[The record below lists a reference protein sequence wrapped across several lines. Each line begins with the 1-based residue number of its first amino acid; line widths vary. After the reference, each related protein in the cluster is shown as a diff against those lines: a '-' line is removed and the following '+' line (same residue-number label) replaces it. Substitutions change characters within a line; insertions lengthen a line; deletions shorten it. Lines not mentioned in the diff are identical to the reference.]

1 MTQDSSDFFL
11 LFKDVAWMIVFICEA
26 VLILTE
32 NVMTILI
39 FWGMR
44 KRLKRTSY
52 LLINLAVADFF
63 VGIGLSMFIGTDIAR
78 TLKRNIP
85 DSLEITLI
93 IIDLSATLSSVASL
107 ALISLERM
115 FAILWPFRHRL
126 LKTRN
131 FYVSIGVVWLI
142 SVSNGV
148 STLSSRTGYNIFT
161 AGSFI
166 IAVTVIFAAYSAI
179 WMQSKLRN
187 INRVPSSRE
196 KSSNMRQNKRLANT
210 LFVVTALSLMTCLPY
225 GITIAFNDDFLENL
239 YSFRVQF
246 TLVVMYANS
255 FLNPIVYCFR
265 MPAFKAS
272 LKKIFCHCTCPGSRN
287 RFAIEKSYQS
297 SGNAASLKS
306 IKTTIEIL

>member
-1 MTQDSSDFFL
+1 
-11 LFKDVAWMIVFICEA
+11 
-26 VLILTE
+26 
-32 NVMTILI
+32 
-39 FWGMR
+39 MR

-93 IIDLSATLSSVASL
+93 IIDLSATLSSVTSL

-126 LKTRN
+126 LKKRYY
-131 FYVSIGVVWLI
+131 YVSIGVVWLI
-142 SVSNGV
+142 SASNGV

-179 WMQSKLRN
+179 WMHSTLR
-187 INRVPSSRE
+187 NRVPSSRG
-196 KSSNMRQNKRLANT
+196 KSSNIRQNKRLANT

>member
-1 MTQDSSDFFL
+1 
-11 LFKDVAWMIVFICEA
+11 MIVFICEA

-93 IIDLSATLSSVASL
+93 IIDLSATLSSVTSL

-126 LKTRN
+126 LKTRY

-179 WMQSKLRN
+179 CMQSTLR
-187 INRVPSSRE
+187 NRVPSSRE
-196 KSSNMRQNKRLANT
+196 KSSNIRQNKRLANT
-210 LFVVTALSLMTCLPY
+210 LFVVTFLSLMTCLPY
-225 GITIAFNDDFLENL
+225 GITIAFNDDFLKNL

-255 FLNPIVYCFR
+255 FLNPVVYCFR
-265 MPAFKAS
+265 MPALNAS
-272 LKKIFCHCTCPGSRN
+272 LKKIFCHCTCPVSRN

>member
-1 MTQDSSDFFL
+1 
-11 LFKDVAWMIVFICEA
+11 MIVFICEA

-32 NVMTILI
+32 NVTTILI

-44 KRLKRTSY
+44 ERLKRTSY
-52 LLINLAVADFF
+52 LLVNLAVADFF
-63 VGIGLSMFIGTDIAR
+63 VGIGLSMFIGTDIAI

-85 DSLEITLI
+85 DSLHKALV
-93 IIDLSATLSSVASL
+93 IIDLNATLSSVTSL

-115 FAILWPFRHRL
+115 FAVLWPFRHRL
-126 LKTRN
+126 LKTRY
-131 FYVSIGVVWLI
+131 FHVSIGTVWLI
-142 SVSNGV
+142 SGASGV
-148 STLSSRTGYNIFT
+148 SKPFSGLGYSIFT

-166 IAVTVIFAAYSAI
+166 IAVMVISVAYFAI
-179 WMQSKLRN
+179 WLKSTLRN
-187 INRVPSSRE
+187 QMPSSGE
-196 KSSNMRQNKRLANT
+196 KSRNMRQNRRLANT
-210 LFVVTALSLMTCLPY
+210 LFIVTVLSIITCLPY

-239 YSFRVQF
+239 YSFRVQITF
-246 TLVVMYANS
+246 VAMYANS

-287 RFAIEKSYQS
+287 KFAVKKSYQS

-306 IKTTIEIL
+306 IKTTVKIL

>member
-1 MTQDSSDFFL
+1 
-11 LFKDVAWMIVFICEA
+11 
-26 VLILTE
+26 
-32 NVMTILI
+32 MTILI

-63 VGIGLSMFIGTDIAR
+63 VGIGLSMFISADIAR

-85 DSLEITLI
+85 DNLETTLI
-93 IIDLSATLSSVASL
+93 IIDLSATLSSVTSL

-126 LKTRN
+126 LKTRY

-142 SVSNGV
+142 SSSNGV

-179 WMQSKLRN
+179 WMQSRLRN
-187 INRVPSSRE
+187 RMPSSRE

-210 LFVVTALSLMTCLPY
+210 LFVVTALSLTTCLPY

-265 MPAFKAS
+265 MPPFKAS

-287 RFAIEKSYQS
+287 KFAIEKSYQS

>member
-11 LFKDVAWMIVFICEA
+11 LFKEVPWMIVFICEA

-85 DSLEITLI
+85 VSLEITLV
-93 IIDLSATLSSVASL
+93 IIDLSATLSSVTSL
-107 ALISLERM
+107 ASISLERM

-126 LKTRN
+126 LKTRY

-142 SVSNGV
+142 SGSNGV
-148 STLSSRTGYNIFT
+148 LTLSSHTGYSIFT

-166 IAVTVIFAAYSAI
+166 IAITVIFAAYSAI
-179 WMQSKLRN
+179 WMQSRLRN
-187 INRVPSSRE
+187 RMPSSRE

-225 GITIAFNDDFLENL
+225 GITIAFKDDFLENL

-272 LKKIFCHCTCPGSRN
+272 LKKIFCNYTCPGSRN
-287 RFAIEKSYQS
+287 KFAIEKSYQS

-306 IKTTIEIL
+306 IKTTIEIV